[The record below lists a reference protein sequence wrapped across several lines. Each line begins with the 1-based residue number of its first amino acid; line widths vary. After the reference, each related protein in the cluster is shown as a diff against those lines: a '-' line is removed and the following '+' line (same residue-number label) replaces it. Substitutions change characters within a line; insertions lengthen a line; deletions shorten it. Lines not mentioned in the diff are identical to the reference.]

1 MKFSLISRRRPSFA
15 PASCKLRWDQ
25 LRRLRPAHADDD
37 LVGEAAALTTAAI
50 GRTRRARLRRERRE
64 GDERDE
70 QLPGGHRLQV
80 FVWTGQ
86 DRLRP
91 EPTPSR
97 RQDWRIRRA
106 LFCVVQFWCVREQLV
121 SATR

>member
-1 MKFSLISRRRPSFA
+1 MKETAEVPLRILVFRPTSRIPFAGNSLFEKETLLTLMPSQ
-15 PASCKLRWDQ
+15 P
-25 LRRLRPAHADDD
+25 
-37 LVGEAAALTTAAI
+37 
-50 GRTRRARLRRERRE
+50 
-64 GDERDE
+64 
-70 QLPGGHRLQV
+70 QV
-80 FVWTGQ
+80 FPWIGQ

-106 LFCVVQFWCVREQLV
+106 LFCVAQLWYVREQLV